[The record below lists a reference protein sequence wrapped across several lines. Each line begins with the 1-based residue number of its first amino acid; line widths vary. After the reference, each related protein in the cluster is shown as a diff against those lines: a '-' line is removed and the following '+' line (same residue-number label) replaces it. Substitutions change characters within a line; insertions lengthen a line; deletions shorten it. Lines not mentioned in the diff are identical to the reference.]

1 MLPIRL
7 VSVKNTTPNTGETEM
22 LIDPQKLEQTIIETI
37 LRDLFNSDEDYRSD
51 AESVAKTVI
60 ETMKKQLQ

>member
-1 MLPIRL
+1 
-7 VSVKNTTPNTGETEM
+7 M
-22 LIDPQKLEQTIIETI
+22 LIDPKTLEQTIIETI

-51 AESVAKTVI
+51 AESVANTVI

>member
-1 MLPIRL
+1 
-7 VSVKNTTPNTGETEM
+7 M
-22 LIDPQKLEQTIIETI
+22 LIDPKKLEQTIIETI

-60 ETMKKQLQ
+60 ESMEKQSQCLDANTTN

>member
-1 MLPIRL
+1 MQ
-7 VSVKNTTPNTGETEM
+7 
-22 LIDPQKLEQTIIETI
+22 IDPQKLEQAIIKTI

-60 ETMKKQLQ
+60 ETIKKQLQ

>member
-1 MLPIRL
+1 
-7 VSVKNTTPNTGETEM
+7 M
-22 LIDPQKLEQTIIETI
+22 LIDPKKLEQTIIETI